1 MFKANCGSPQ
11 LDSHITQMAVPRN
24 SFPHSD
30 QKTAAVIAVW
40 LHSKSRTAKCRSC
53 LAMLQVESIVC
64 LLVQKHSGFAK
75 LKTWPAR
82 AFPTNPAWNI
92 TTLSGSL
99 LELYYLCFHNG
110 YLNVAINK
118 TKMFAVYYQTFYWLI
133 FLWTKALGSRKR
145 EGLSNL
151 WADNT
156 QCIVESRVAFREF
169 CTLAHKHSLLT
180 NLSVLNPEF
189 SLWFPSLSSLE
200 WSHQG
205 GVLRVKISIWCTAL
219 SSSSFKH
226 FGLLVCS

>member
-1 MFKANCGSPQ
+1 MFVGPETLWICKVG
-11 LDSHITQMAVPRN
+11 
-24 SFPHSD
+24 
-30 QKTAAVIAVW
+30 
-40 LHSKSRTAKCRSC
+40 
-53 LAMLQVESIVC
+53 
-64 LLVQKHSGFAK
+64 

-82 AFPTNPAWNI
+82 AYPTNPAWNI

-151 WADNT
+151 WADST
-156 QCIVESRVAFREF
+156 QCISESRVAFREF
-169 CTLAHKHSLLT
+169 YTLAHKHSLLT

-189 SLWFPSLSSLE
+189 SLWFPSLLSSLE

-219 SSSSFKH
+219 SSSSFEH